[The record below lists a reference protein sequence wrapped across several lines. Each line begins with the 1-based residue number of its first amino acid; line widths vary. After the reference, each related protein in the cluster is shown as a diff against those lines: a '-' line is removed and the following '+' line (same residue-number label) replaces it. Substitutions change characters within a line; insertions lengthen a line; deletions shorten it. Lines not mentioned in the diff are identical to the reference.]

1 MISLRLAVPVV
12 LVAAAVAGCF
22 TYFVAPP
29 PPAEVNQRLPPI
41 SPGVKGPD
49 AVTPVNADPQ
59 LSPEEQTSAAFT
71 RASKIILR
79 QLPAAQAFAR
89 TNELPITGRV
99 PLPRRRPIP
108 SIP

>member
-29 PPAEVNQRLPPI
+29 PPAEVDQRLQPI
-41 SPGVKGPD
+41 SPGAKRPD
-49 AVTPVNADPQ
+49 AAAPVDVDRQ
-59 LSPEEQTSAAFT
+59 LSPEEQTTAAFT
-71 RASKIILR
+71 RASKMILR
-79 QLPAAQAFAR
+79 QLPNEQASAR
-89 TNELPITGRV
+89 TRELPITGRV

>member
-29 PPAEVNQRLPPI
+29 PPAEVDQRLPPI
-41 SPGVKGPD
+41 SSGVKGPEV
-49 AVTPVNADPQ
+49 ATPVNVDRQ
-59 LSPEEQTSAAFT
+59 LSPEEQTTAAFT
-71 RASKIILR
+71 RASKMILR
-79 QLPAAQAFAR
+79 QLSAAQASAR
-89 TNELPITGRV
+89 TNELPISGRV

-108 SIP
+108 STP